1 VKAKEY
7 AKKYND
13 SPTNETLVEIANSFV
28 KEIGELIESRHA
40 KSNSACMAILKELD
54 QKWVAFSNLSPGISR
69 SGFRVL
75 VQEFFPLLVPAMG
88 WSNPTPREPDS
99 SKAGVLSLPDVVK
112 VENVLP
118 A

>member
-1 VKAKEY
+1 MKAKDY

-13 SPTNETLVEIANSFV
+13 NPTNETLVEVANLFV

-40 KSNSACMAILKELD
+40 KSNSACIAILKELD

-69 SGFRVL
+69 NGFRIL
-75 VQEFFPLLVPAMG
+75 VQEFFPLLVPAME
-88 WSNPTPREPDS
+88 WNNPTLLAQDGGDS
-99 SKAGVLSLPDVVK
+99 
-112 VENVLP
+112 P